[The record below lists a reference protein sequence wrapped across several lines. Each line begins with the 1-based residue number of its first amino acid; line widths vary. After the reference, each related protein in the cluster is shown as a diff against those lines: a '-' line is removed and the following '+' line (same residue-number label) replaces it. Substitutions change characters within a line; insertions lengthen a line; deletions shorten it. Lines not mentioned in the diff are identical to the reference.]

1 MAIEAEKHIND
12 SEAPLFLKFVNF
24 YINDAIFLLDESL
37 EIMKRIQEEQ
47 NERENT
53 WPNLLLH
60 EQQERAVAFQRL
72 EGWARACNRMSLQSI
87 TVLDKLT
94 KEIKEVFTHST
105 LVDRMAGM
113 LNHFLKSLVD
123 PDKAIFSD
131 SNKKDYNF
139 YPGQVIRDICRIYVN
154 FQESDAFFQAVSRDG
169 RSYSSTMFSLALDVL
184 LGAGITELLADL
196 QMVESKVKQAA
207 ENAVAD
213 EEAFAEAPDQY
224 LDAILSHLMTDPV
237 RLPNS
242 GQVVDRSTIARH
254 LLSDQNDPFTRAP
267 LTMEDVE
274 PMDEL
279 RVEIQSWMASRRVQN

>member
-37 EIMKRIQEEQ
+37 DIMKRIQEEQ